1 MVITIIIQKE
11 RWIITRKKGKRE
23 KEKLARK
30 RDGLLNGYY
39 RIQEMD
45 YYRLLQNSR
54 DYYMEKEKWMDYKKI
69 TGYQILLERE
79 MDSSKER
86 EITLFGKI
94 KEKWI
99 IGLLQREREIIKK
112 RERNRWMDQNV
123 RGIDYYRLLRDGY
136 GIYVQRE
143 MDVFL
148 QNYHQRDY

>member
-1 MVITIIIQKE
+1 MDYYKE
-11 RWIITRKKGKRE
+11 KEKKRKRE
-23 KEKLARK
+23 K
-30 RDGLLNGYY
+30 
-39 RIQEMD
+39 EMD